1 MGRGRG
7 EDIVLL
13 GELGRRRVQARKT
26 RPLSSPALLLAEPGQ
41 SRPTRE
47 PSGAGGEVC
56 VSQWRGADSRSGRI
70 DREHLARGPG
80 ERAEIGRGSELFSP
94 SAVTSVKSRATS
106 TAVTLHTC
114 LIPQPHCGQRT
125 EGC

>member
-1 MGRGRG
+1 MGWGRG

-13 GELGRRRVQARKT
+13 GEPGRRRVQARNS

-56 VSQWRGADSRSGRI
+56 VSRGRGKDSGSGRI
-70 DREHLARGPG
+70 DREHPARGPG
-80 ERAEIGRGSELFSP
+80 
-94 SAVTSVKSRATS
+94 
-106 TAVTLHTC
+106 
-114 LIPQPHCGQRT
+114 
-125 EGC
+125 

>member
-13 GELGRRRVQARKT
+13 GELGQRRVQARKT
-26 RPLSSPALLLAEPGQ
+26 RPLSSALLLAEPGQ
-41 SRPTRE
+41 SWPTRE

-56 VSQWRGADSRSGRI
+56 VSRWRGEDSGSGRI
-70 DREHLARGPG
+70 DRELPARGPG
-80 ERAEIGRGSELFSP
+80 ERAGTGRGSEPFSP
-94 SAVTSVKSRATS
+94 SAVTSVNSRATS

-114 LIPQPHCGQRT
+114 LIPRPHCGQGT